1 MCSREHI
8 TKVLGSFPKM
18 NGSKRITWQKYLDIF
33 LKLMHPKKSTWVKWV
48 IFMDNC
54 ECTNVSRSSPNS
66 RSPYLAH
73 MAIDVYEHK
82 NES

>member
-1 MCSREHI
+1 MA
-8 TKVLGSFPKM
+8 KVLGYIPKT
-18 NGSKRITWQKYLDIF
+18 NASK
-33 LKLMHPKKSTWVKWV
+33 MSTWVKWV

-73 MAIDVYEHK
+73 MAIDVYEHQ